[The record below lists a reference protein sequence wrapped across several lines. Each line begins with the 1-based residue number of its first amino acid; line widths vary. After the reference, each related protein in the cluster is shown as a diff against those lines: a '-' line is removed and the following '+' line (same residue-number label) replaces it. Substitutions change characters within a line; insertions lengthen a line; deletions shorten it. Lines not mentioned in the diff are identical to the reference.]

1 MRESGCDPQQS
12 LLGREEASEAA
23 LLTRS
28 RVSIPSG
35 TILALASAALT
46 KVHDGTLLTRAA
58 PVHGE
63 ATLPEDVDDHPPDP
77 LHVRAAA
84 LRSAPEGHGQLA
96 GSLGAVNVLLGVK
109 AEPTQPGIGSAAGM
123 VLLDA

>member
-1 MRESGCDPQQS
+1 M
-12 LLGREEASEAA
+12 
-23 LLTRS
+23 T
-28 RVSIPSG
+28 IPSG
-35 TILALASAALT
+35 TILALASAPVT
-46 KVHDGTLLTRAA
+46 KIHDGTLLARAV
-58 PVHGE
+58 PVHCE

-77 LHVRAAA
+77 LHFRAAA

-123 VLLDA
+123 EIGRASCRERVKL